1 MSKCANGN
9 SSSPRKV
16 IRPSGGKE
24 RSSQTKRWNSVRQI
38 HNQWSY
44 FEAMHQD
51 NVKLRN
57 ELLHHASIHN
67 CKSSSFQ
74 GWPCS
79 IAWSSFIDSPEVSS
93 GIWTVE
99 EYSWTN
105 SQLSFRHS
113 SLFCATTHH
122 FLSFSLKKLK
132 IIFPLQMR
140 STVHSS
146 DFPSIFWLG
155 NRKLN
160 PKKNRISNTSSICA
174 LTCPQ
179 S

>member
-16 IRPSGGKE
+16 LRPSGGKE

-38 HNQWSY
+38 QNQWSY
-44 FEAMHQD
+44 FEARHQD

-79 IAWSSFIDSPEVSS
+79 IAWSSFIDSAEVSS

-99 EYSWTN
+99 DIVGQIHNLGSAIHLCSVPRPTILCRSHCRNWR
-105 SQLSFRHS
+105 SF
-113 SLFCATTHH
+113 
-122 FLSFSLKKLK
+122 
-132 IIFPLQMR
+132 FPLQMR
-140 STVHSS
+140 SSVHSS
-146 DFPSIFWLG
+146 DFPSIFG
-155 NRKLN
+155 FEN
-160 PKKNRISNTSSICA
+160 
-174 LTCPQ
+174 
-179 S
+179 